1 MISEK
6 EKKEIEKMRSAYAE
20 KETTPL
26 EELKRKDRAARR
38 PAAVFA
44 YIFGITGALVL
55 GVGMCLAM
63 RVIGDLFILGI
74 AVGIVGIAMV
84 VANYFIYKAMRKAGR
99 KKHAQEILDLSNKL
113 LNE

>member
-38 PAAVFA
+38 PAAAGAF
-44 YIFGITGALVL
+44 IFGIGGAPGL
-55 GVGMCLAM
+55 GGGMWPAI
-63 RVIGDLFILGI
+63 RGVGDLFILGI